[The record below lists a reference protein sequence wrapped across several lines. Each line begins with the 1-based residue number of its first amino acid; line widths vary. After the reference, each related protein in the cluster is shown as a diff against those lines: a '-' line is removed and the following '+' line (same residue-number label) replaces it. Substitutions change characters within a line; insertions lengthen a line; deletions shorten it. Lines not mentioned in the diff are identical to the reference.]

1 MKKENFD
8 KLTLVNGDSLTILS
22 EMPTESVDAI
32 LTDPPYSSGG
42 MSMSARQADPAD
54 KYQSSGCKRHY
65 PPCRATP
72 GIGAAGPC
80 GVRVLARGACRSA
93 PDGVHGLA
101 SAARPDRRRAGRGL
115 EMAGHR
121 ALEQAECPPADRQ
134 VPPAVRARSLRLQGQ
149 PDPRNALMPAGPV
162 FLPPSSP
169 SRRCI

>member
-8 KLTLVNGDSLTILS
+8 NLTLFNGDSLTILS

-42 MSMSARQADPAD
+42 MSMSARQADPAS

-80 GVRVLARGACRSA
+80 GVRCGWCSAGAWRV
-93 PDGVHGLA
+93 PE
-101 SAARPDRRRAGRGL
+101 RP
-115 EMAGHR
+115 
-121 ALEQAECPPADRQ
+121 
-134 VPPAVRARSLRLQGQ
+134 
-149 PDPRNALMPAGPV
+149 
-162 FLPPSSP
+162 
-169 SRRCI
+169 